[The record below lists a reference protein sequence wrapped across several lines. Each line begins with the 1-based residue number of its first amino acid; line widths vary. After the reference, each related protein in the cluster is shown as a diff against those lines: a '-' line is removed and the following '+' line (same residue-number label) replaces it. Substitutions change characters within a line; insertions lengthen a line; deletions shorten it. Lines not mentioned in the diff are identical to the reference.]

1 MENKSLDSLNKKL
14 NFYKKL
20 EKYSTLFGVLLGVFL
35 FISAY
40 KELFSII
47 KIELTILIFLSIY
60 FIVYVVSVR
69 KQIKTKNRID
79 TLKNPI

>member
-60 FIVYVVSVR
+60 FIVYVVFVR
-69 KQIKTKNRID
+69 KQIKTKKRID
-79 TLKNPI
+79 ILKNPH